1 MSGYSVT
8 RSGEAT
14 TPGAVAL
21 VAERRIARPSGWW
34 GMVVFVATEATLF
47 GTMIG
52 TYFYLR
58 FRTVHWPPAGVP
70 EPKVVVPLVLT
81 GVLVSTSLV
90 MQVAF
95 SSATR
100 ARLGLAR
107 LALLVALIVQSGY
120 LAMQIHLFVGDLDK
134 FSPNATAYASIYF
147 TLVGAHHFHVLVGIL
162 LNAWLLLR
170 FVGGLTNYRL
180 VALQATTFYWHFV
193 NVLAVVVTLTQISP
207 SL

>member
-1 MSGYSVT
+1 MTGYPIT
-8 RSGEAT
+8 RSMQAVTPRGVVAIEA
-14 TPGAVAL
+14 
-21 VAERRIARPSGWW
+21 RRVARPSGWW

-47 GTMIG
+47 GTMVG

-58 FRTVHWPPAGVP
+58 FQTPRWPPHGVP

-81 GVLVSTSLV
+81 GVLVLTSVV
-90 MQVAF
+90 MQLAF
-95 SSATR
+95 ASAR
-100 ARLGLAR
+100 RGGLRSTR

-120 LAMQIHLFVGDLDK
+120 LAMQLQLFLDDLHK

-170 FVGGLTNYRL
+170 FIGGLTNYRL

-193 NVLAVVVTLTQISP
+193 NALAIVVTLTQISP

>member
-1 MSGYSVT
+1 VSDYSVT
-8 RSGEAT
+8 RSTEAT
-14 TPGAVAL
+14 TAL
-21 VAERRIARPSGWW
+21 GTAIAEERRVARPNGWW
-34 GMVVFVATEATLF
+34 GMAIFVATEATLF

-58 FRTVHWPPAGVP
+58 FRTPQWPPAGVP
-70 EPKVVVPLVLT
+70 DPKVAVPLVLT
-81 GVLVSTSLV
+81 GVLIVTSVL
-90 MQVAF
+90 MQLALA
-95 SSATR
+95 SAQR
-100 ARLGLAR
+100 ARLGALR
-107 LALLVALIVQSGY
+107 LALVVALIVQSGY
-120 LAMQIHLFVGDLDK
+120 LAMQLHLYLDDLHK
-134 FSPNATAYASIYF
+134 FSPNASAYASIYF

-170 FVGGLTNYRL
+170 LIGGITNYRL

>member
-1 MSGYSVT
+1 MQAVT
-8 RSGEAT
+8 PRGVVAIEA
-14 TPGAVAL
+14 
-21 VAERRIARPSGWW
+21 RRVARPSGWW

-47 GTMIG
+47 GTMVG

-58 FRTVHWPPAGVP
+58 FQTPRWPPHGVP

-81 GVLVSTSLV
+81 GVLVLTSVV
-90 MQVAF
+90 MQLAF
-95 SSATR
+95 ASAR
-100 ARLGLAR
+100 RGGLRSTR

-120 LAMQIHLFVGDLDK
+120 LAMQLQLFLADLHK

-170 FVGGLTNYRL
+170 FAGGLTNYRL

>member
-1 MSGYSVT
+1 MTDYSIT
-8 RSGEAT
+8 RSMEAT
-14 TPGAVAL
+14 TPRGVAL
-21 VAERRIARPSGWW
+21 VTERRVARPSGWW
-34 GMVVFVATEATLF
+34 GMVIFVATEATLF

-58 FRTVHWPPAGVP
+58 FRTLHWPPTGVP
-70 EPKVVVPLVLT
+70 EPKLVVPLVLT
-81 GVLVSTSLV
+81 GVLVLTSVV
-90 MQVAF
+90 MQLALG
-95 SSATR
+95 SAAR
-100 ARLGLAR
+100 GRLGLAR

-120 LAMQIHLFVGDLDK
+120 LAMQIHLFIGDLDK

-170 FVGGLTNYRL
+170 FAAGLTNYRL
-180 VALQATTFYWHFV
+180 VGLQATTFYWHFV
-193 NVLAVVVTLTQISP
+193 NVLAVVVTLTQVSP

>member
-1 MSGYSVT
+1 MSV
-8 RSGEAT
+8 
-14 TPGAVAL
+14 AV
-21 VAERRIARPSGWW
+21 VAQRRIARPNGWW
-34 GMVVFVATEATLF
+34 GMAVFVATEATLF

-58 FRTVHWPPAGVP
+58 FRTVHWPPPGVP
-70 EPKVVVPLVLT
+70 EPKVAVPLVLT
-81 GVLVSTSLV
+81 GVLVLTSVV
-90 MQVAF
+90 MQIAF
-95 SSATR
+95 ASATR
-100 ARLGLAR
+100 ARLRPAR

-120 LAMQIHLFVGDLDK
+120 LAMQIHLFIADLDK

-170 FVGGLTNYRL
+170 FVSGLTNYRL

>member
-1 MSGYSVT
+1 MSDFSVT
-8 RSGEAT
+8 RSMRAT
-14 TPGAVAL
+14 TPTGSAL
-21 VAERRIARPSGWW
+21 AEARRTARPSGWW
-34 GMVVFVATEATLF
+34 GMAIFVATEATLF

-81 GVLVSTSLV
+81 GVLVSTSVL
-90 MQVAF
+90 MQLAF
-95 SSATR
+95 A
-100 ARLGLAR
+100 GL
-107 LALLVALIVQSGY
+107 
-120 LAMQIHLFVGDLDK
+120 HT
-134 FSPNATAYASIYF
+134 FSPNASAYASIYF
-147 TLVGAHHFHVLVGIL
+147 TLVGAHHFHVLIGIL

-180 VALQATTFYWHFV
+180 IALQATTFYWHFV
-193 NVLAVVVTLTQISP
+193 NVLAIVVTLTQVSP

>member
-1 MSGYSVT
+1 MSVGV
-8 RSGEAT
+8 
-14 TPGAVAL
+14 VAQ
-21 VAERRIARPSGWW
+21 RRVARPNGWW
-34 GMVVFVATEATLF
+34 GMAVFVATEATLF

-58 FRTVHWPPAGVP
+58 FRTVHWPPPGVP
-70 EPKVVVPLVLT
+70 EPKVAVPLVLT
-81 GVLVSTSLV
+81 GVLVLTSVV
-90 MQVAF
+90 MQIAF
-95 SSATR
+95 ASATR
-100 ARLGLAR
+100 ARLRPAR

-120 LAMQIHLFVGDLDK
+120 LAMQIHLFIADLDK

-170 FVGGLTNYRL
+170 FVSGLTNYRL